1 MGAIPTK
8 APATTRREGEMQP
21 FLLEAWCRG
30 VQETSVMGAIPIS
43 RRHVAGVQ
51 FPPILGRRQSGEGA
65 GEERVSNQSGEL
77 TYYPA

>member
-1 MGAIPTK
+1 VAWVQFPPQETRGVGAIPTK

-43 RRHVAGVQ
+43 RGHVAGVQ
-51 FPPILGRRQSGEGA
+51 FPPIWGVDSPERGQGRKE
-65 GEERVSNQSGEL
+65 
-77 TYYPA
+77 

>member
-8 APATTRREGEMQP
+8 APATTRREGEMQL

-43 RRHVAGVQ
+43 RGHVAGVQ
-51 FPPILGRRQSGEGA
+51 FPPIWGVDSPERGQGRKE
-65 GEERVSNQSGEL
+65 
-77 TYYPA
+77 